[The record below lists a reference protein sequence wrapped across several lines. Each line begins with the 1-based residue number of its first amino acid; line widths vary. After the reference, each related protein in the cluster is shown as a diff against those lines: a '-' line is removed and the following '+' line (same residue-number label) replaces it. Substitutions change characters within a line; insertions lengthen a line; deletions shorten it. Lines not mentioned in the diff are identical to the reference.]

1 MYSKFER
8 IADLDERKML
18 QCNDCKRETI
28 HTLEARCRG
37 SWEFTHHMG
46 DVNGGKDFSLF
57 RCGACD
63 AVCLET
69 DSWDSESYDHDE
81 YGKMYGVHEIA
92 QFPPPSSADFSFDTT
107 HVPPALSEL
116 IDEMMYS
123 MAGGKLN
130 LSTIG
135 LRLVIEFIVNDTK
148 CEGRNLYEKI
158 EDLCA
163 RNNVDAEQKALLH
176 TIRDKGNAGAHE
188 GVPMTKQEMVAGMS
202 IVALLLEKIYN
213 GPARHADAIKK
224 AQKAFTKTAPRKLFS
239 AAAEAEGQHHP
250 AKHSGED

>member
-1 MYSKFER
+1 MFNKFER
-8 IADLDERKML
+8 VTDLDERKLL

-37 SWEFTHHMG
+37 SWNFKHSMG
-46 DVNGGKDFSLF
+46 DVDGGKEFSLF

-69 DSWDSESYDHDE
+69 DSWDSESYDHDHDGNL
-81 YGKMYGVHEIA
+81 YTVHEVA
-92 QFPPPSSADFSFDTT
+92 QFPPPSSADFSFDTS
-107 HVPPALSEL
+107 HVPLPLTEL

-135 LRLVIEFIVNDTK
+135 LRLVIEFIVNHTK
-148 CEGRNLYEKI
+148 CSGRTLYDKI
-158 EDLCA
+158 EDLCV
-163 RNNVDAEQKALLH
+163 RNSVDAEQKALLH
-176 TIRDKGNAGAHE
+176 TIREKGNAGAHE
-188 GVPMTKQEMVAGMS
+188 GLPMTKKEMVAGMS

-213 GPARHADAIKK
+213 GPARQTDAIKK
-224 AQKAFTKTAPRKLFS
+224 AQQAFKKETPRQSLFGDGDKALEKGGL
-239 AAAEAEGQHHP
+239 AE
-250 AKHSGED
+250 